1 MRKKRMARFFLWL
14 MMLVFLGVANFSLVA
29 GIGCHRL
36 KEYQAQDRDLYL
48 RLYSMATDHAV
59 EIMRIYLSEGMKQVE
74 RYAAEENVYYVIK
87 KTSGRRLGGN
97 YREENTRQIQKR
109 NDQLL
114 QYSFWFAERSPED
127 FYLSYMDEGE
137 ADYKVQIA
145 WLDEEQ
151 VKIDRNHVE
160 GLPDNLQYWI
170 NGFYIAGGTAFALAF
185 IVFTCL
191 LRGGIAACEKRKS
204 GAGKWFKTP
213 VYKLL
218 WWCVAAVPVCIWGRA
233 QPSIWRMPI
242 TWEDGATKMLDLM
255 GQCIRRTALWY
266 FLLSVL
272 LAGFVLQLF
281 PCMDVQPRKRIGW
294 PGRMTQ
300 SVKRVWNGLSWVMKV
315 LIVLIF
321 FCALEAIGIG
331 LAMNGI
337 SNQQGLL
344 DWLGDQGSWIV
355 WGLWGMEK
363 LVLMILALHVADNT
377 MRLRTSG
384 KELASGNLGYQIP
397 LEGMTGELLQF
408 AQDMNA
414 ISNVVADAVEDR
426 IKGEHLKTELITNVS
441 HDIKTPLTSIINYA
455 DLIGRQPLDSD
466 KIAEYAQVLYR
477 QSSRLKKLIEDLMEV
492 SKASTGNLEVF
503 LERCQAGVILSQAM
517 GEFEQRL
524 QEKGIDMIVRQCEE
538 PVWIMADPRM
548 LWRILDNLM
557 TNICKYAQND
567 TRVYLLLERQG
578 ERAVLTFK
586 NISNHPLEIDAAEL
600 MERFVRGDRS
610 RHTEGNGLGLAI
622 ARSLTELQGGDMQ
635 LVTDGDLFKVI
646 LTFPVAREEVA
657 ETGLTPTQ

>member
-1 MRKKRMARFFLWL
+1 MRKKRMVRVFLWL
-14 MMLVFLGVANFSLVA
+14 VMLVFLGVANFSLAA

-36 KEYQAQDRDLYL
+36 KEYQLHGEDLYL
-48 RLYSMATDHAV
+48 RLYSMAVEHAR

-74 RYAAEENVYYVIK
+74 RYAADENVYYMIK
-87 KTSGRRLGGN
+87 KTSGRPLGGN
-97 YREENTRQIQKR
+97 YKDKDIQQMQKY
-109 NDQLL
+109 NDQVL
-114 QYSFWFAERSPED
+114 QYSFWFSEKSPED
-127 FYLSYMDEGE
+127 FDLSYMEE
-137 ADYKVQIA
+137 AQADYKVQIA

-151 VKIDRNHVE
+151 VKIDQNHVD

-170 NGFYIAGGTAFALAF
+170 NGFYVSGGTAFAVAL
-185 IVFTCL
+185 IVFVCL
-191 LRGGIAACEKRKS
+191 LRGGIAACEERKS
-204 GAGKWFKTP
+204 GAGKRFKTP

-218 WWCVAAVPVCIWGRA
+218 WWCVAAVLVCIWGRA

-272 LAGFVLQLF
+272 LTGFVLQLF
-281 PCMDVQPRKRIGW
+281 PCMNIQPRKRIGW

-321 FCALEAIGIG
+321 FCVLEAIGIG
-331 LAMNGI
+331 LAINGI
-337 SNQQGLL
+337 SNQQVLL
-344 DWLGDQGSWIV
+344 DWLHDQGSWIV
-355 WGLWGMEK
+355 WGLWGLEK
-363 LVLMILALHVADNT
+363 LALMILALRVADNT
-377 MRLRTSG
+377 MRLRISG

-455 DLIGRQPLDSD
+455 DLIGRQPLDND
-466 KIAEYAQVLYR
+466 KITEYAQVLYR

-622 ARSLTELQGGDMQ
+622 ARSLTELQGGEMQ

-646 LTFPVAREEVA
+646 LTFPVAREEEL
-657 ETGLTPTQ
+657 ETALTPI